1 MAKML
6 AALLNLQSVERQLAA
21 VKERLAGRKN
31 AVISQ
36 QARLDKLKAD
46 WKTTHEKHLNRRKDS
61 DRLSLELKAKEEQ
74 VIKLRSSLNSTKT
87 NKEYAAIL
95 TQINTFKADN
105 AKVEDAALKMILDAE
120 TIGSEANAIQQQIVS
135 EQKRLEEIEGASA
148 QEIARLAAMLEDLT
162 AQRAEVASQV
172 PRDALAFFDRIAPTF
187 DGEAMAVI
195 EVHGRKTPHEYICG
209 GCYMS
214 LNAEHANILRTR
226 DELRT
231 CDNCGRILYLQPQ
244 GEGSPAQ

>member
-6 AALLNLQSVERQLAA
+6 AALLNLQSVERQIAA
-21 VKERLAGRKN
+21 VRERLTGRKN
-31 AVISQ
+31 AVVSQ
-36 QARLDKLKAD
+36 QARLDKFKAD
-46 WKTTHEKHLNRRKDS
+46 WKASHEKYLNRRKDS
-61 DRLSLELKAKEEQ
+61 DRLALDLKAKEEQ
-74 VIKLRSSLNSTKT
+74 VGKLRTSLNSAKT

-105 AKVEDAALKMILDAE
+105 AKVEDAALRMIQDAE
-120 TIGSEANAIQQQIVS
+120 TVGAEADAIQQQIAG
-135 EQKRLEEIEGASA
+135 EQTRLEEIEKASA
-148 QEIARLAAMLEDLT
+148 QEIARLTAMLEDLT
-162 AQRAEVASQV
+162 AQRTEAAGLV
-172 PRDALAFFDRIAPTF
+172 PRDALAIFDRIAPTF
-187 DGEAMAVI
+187 EGEAMAVI
-195 EVHGRKTPHEYICG
+195 EIHGRKPPHEYICG

-214 LNAEHANILRTR
+214 LNAEHANILRSR